1 VQGSDS
7 VGSYYTK
14 LKKIA
19 RHANMEDDEFRRR
32 FLGGLSPE
40 NQMEARHMGLNK
52 PIDEIFSSLEEIER
66 YKAELLSSTNP
77 LLQSQQYIQSQSY
90 PSVEIEKLNF

>member
-1 VQGSDS
+1 M
-7 VGSYYTK
+7 GSYYTK

-19 RHANMEDDEFRRR
+19 RHANMGDDEFRRR

-40 NQMEARHMGLNK
+40 NQMKAHCMGLNR
-52 PIDEIFSSLEEIER
+52 PIDKIFSSLEEIER
-66 YKAELLSSTNP
+66 YKAELLSGVNP

-90 PSVEIEKLNF
+90 LSVEIEN